1 SALNHPNIA
10 HIYEIGE
17 DTGHRFIAMEY
28 VEGRMPV
35 GPTDAVIDL
44 GIQLADALDAAHAK
58 GIVHRD
64 IKPSNLIVTPR
75 GQLKVLDFG
84 LAKFE
89 SPAAVDRSTIL
100 ATAPGVVVGSAAY
113 VSPGPALGRDVDE
126 RSDLFSAGIVL
137 YELATG
143 RLPFSG
149 SGQVETIDRILHATP
164 EPVSRTNPSAPPEL
178 ERIIAK
184 CLEKD
189 RERRYQSAKDLLVD
203 LKNLRRDSDTATR
216 PVAAASPRRAA
227 RAGLFVVTA
236 LVAAV

>member
-1 SALNHPNIA
+1 MGEVYLAVDTKLGRQVALKMLPADASRDPDRLQRLTREAQAASSLNHANIA

-17 DTGHRFIAMEY
+17 DGGRRFIAMEY
-28 VEGRMPV
+28 VDGRMPA

-89 SPAAVDRSTIL
+89 SPDAVDRSTIL
-100 ATAPGVVVGSAAY
+100 ATAPGVFVGSAAY
-113 VSPGPALGRDVDE
+113 VSPEQALGRDVDE

-149 SGQVETIDRILHATP
+149 SGQ
-164 EPVSRTNPSAPPEL
+164 
-178 ERIIAK
+178 
-184 CLEKD
+184 
-189 RERRYQSAKDLLVD
+189 
-203 LKNLRRDSDTATR
+203 
-216 PVAAASPRRAA
+216 
-227 RAGLFVVTA
+227 
-236 LVAAV
+236 